1 MKSLIV
7 SALIITTLSL
17 SGCGALH
24 TAVAK
29 RNLDVQTKM
38 SSSIFLDPVEP
49 EQRTVFVDIR
59 NTSDKPEF
67 DLKPQVIQSLQA
79 RGYQVIDSPKRAHY
93 WLQANVLQVGR
104 SNARD
109 TNSALAAGPGVAGGA
124 VTGYALHRATGGSS
138 GGGAAIG
145 AAVGGAIVGT
155 VVDAMV
161 EDVYYSVIT
170 DIQIMER
177 FEGVVSESSQHQL
190 IQGDSGST
198 TSSYQRDSNM
208 RKYQTRIV
216 SFANQA
222 NLKWPQAEPE
232 LTQGMV
238 RALAGLF

>member
-1 MKSLIV
+1 MMEHNGKGAKMKTVLM
-7 SALIITTLSL
+7 SALLISTLSL

-49 EQRTVFVDIR
+49 EQRTIFVDIR

-67 DLKPQVIQSLQA
+67 DLKPQVVQSLQA

-109 TNSALAAGPGVAGGA
+109 TNSALAAGPGIAAGA
-124 VTGYALHRATGGSS
+124 VTGYAIHRATGGSS
-138 GGGAAIG
+138 GGATAGAL
-145 AAVGGAIVGT
+145 VGGAIVGT

-161 EDVYYSVIT
+161 EDVY
-170 DIQIMER
+170 
-177 FEGVVSESSQHQL
+177 
-190 IQGDSGST
+190 
-198 TSSYQRDSNM
+198 
-208 RKYQTRIV
+208 
-216 SFANQA
+216 
-222 NLKWPQAEPE
+222 
-232 LTQGMV
+232 
-238 RALAGLF
+238 